1 MSEYEDILEEFNNDK
16 ERSVVD
22 RAIALA
28 KNNEQNIESART
40 QDNENK
46 QEIRQMFQELIA

>member
-28 KNNEQNIESART
+28 KNNEEKANIT
-40 QDNENK
+40 
-46 QEIRQMFQELIA
+46 IAQK